1 MLFRSNLD
9 LLEER
14 VRHLDEN
21 ACAVAGVGL
30 TAAGAT
36 VIEIAQHLDGLLQD
50 AVGLAPLH
58 VHDEADTTRLVFEP
72 GVVQTLLLRLSGPT
86 AWTSVALALHNEF
99 PRARGS
105 LLVPIQDVAGG

>member
-1 MLFRSNLD
+1 M
-9 LLEER
+9 
-14 VRHLDEN
+14 RHLDEN
-21 ACAVAGVGL
+21 ASAITGVGL
-30 TAAGAT
+30 TTAGTT

-72 GVVQTLLLRLSGPT
+72 GIVQTLLLRLSGPT

-99 PRARGS
+99 PTSSRLASRTDSRRAGAFRPGADWS
-105 LLVPIQDVAGG
+105 VAGG